1 MKKIGKQ
8 PGHAPERRALEMQL
22 NENSELKV
30 SEAISLYKKQ
40 QEASAMLDAA
50 FDLLT
55 DGERALYEMAR
66 KLSEIK
72 PVGRPLGSKNRA
84 PRQKAHPPLCIC
96 KECEEC
102 TKKKREVPAL

>member
-1 MKKIGKQ
+1 
-8 PGHAPERRALEMQL
+8 MQL

-40 QEASAMLDAA
+40 QEASAMLEAV

-55 DGERALYEMAR
+55 DGERALYAMAQ
-66 KLSEIK
+66 KLSETK
-72 PVGRPLGSKNRA
+72 PLGRPIGSKNRA

-96 KECEEC
+96 EEC
-102 TKKKREVPAL
+102 TKKRKVSAL